1 MKKFFRMA
9 ALVMLGVLASCSNDF
24 KTTDN
29 GLMYKFIESNKGAA
43 QVQMGDVLVG
53 TCVIRLNDSVL
64 ARVDQPERLMM
75 VNPSVFPGDINEGL
89 LMLHVGDKAIFGVDA
104 DQMVKVGATFPD
116 FYKAGT
122 DMKLYYEI
130 NLTDIVN
137 KEEIEQEKN
146 NFMKNMQ
153 EIQDAERETLAQ
165 YVKDNNIKAEPDE
178 DGLYIVVKKKG
189 NGPKVEIGRNVAI
202 NYTGHLL
209 NGKVFDTSLEPVAKA
224 NNIYEAGRQYVPM
237 AYKVGDQPLIAG
249 WEKGVI
255 NQPAGSKLTL
265 IIPSALAYGPRTV
278 GEIPANSPLVFD
290 IEIVS
295 VN

>member
-1 MKKFFRMA
+1 MA
-9 ALVMLGVLASCSNDF
+9 SENSSTSAIEEIIGELEVYIDNCKYQPLSNT
-24 KTTDN
+24 K
-29 GLMYKFIESNKGAA
+29 I
-43 QVQMGDVLVG
+43 
-53 TCVIRLNDSVL
+53 
-64 ARVDQPERLMM
+64 
-75 VNPSVFPGDINEGL
+75 
-89 LMLHVGDKAIFGVDA
+89 
-104 DQMVKVGATFPD
+104 
-116 FYKAGT
+116 
-122 DMKLYYEI
+122 
-130 NLTDIVN
+130 IVN

-178 DGLYIVVKKKG
+178 DGLYIVVNKKG

-224 NNIYEAGRQYVPM
+224 NNIYQAGRQYVPM

-265 IIPSALAYGPRTV
+265 IIPSALAYGPRAV